1 MLLQMALFHSNVA
14 EQYSGVCVCVCV
26 CVSGVRVCVCTCVCV
41 CARAHTP
48 QVLIHSSIDSY
59 LGCVCVLAFVDSASV
74 NIWVHVIVLN

>member
-14 EQYSGVCVCVCV
+14 EQYSGV
-26 CVSGVRVCVCTCVCV
+26 RVCVCTCVCV
-41 CARAHTP
+41 CVCVCVCACAHTP